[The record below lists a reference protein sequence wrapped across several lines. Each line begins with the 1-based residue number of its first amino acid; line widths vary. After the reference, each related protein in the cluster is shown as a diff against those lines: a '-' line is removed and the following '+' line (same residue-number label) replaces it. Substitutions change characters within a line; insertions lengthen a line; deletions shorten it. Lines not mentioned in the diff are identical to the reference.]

1 MRAEVVELL
10 KLELIVLYW
19 LSLIVIVSFIVRVIP
34 FVEYMFDITVK
45 AAEMSL
51 ADQVVPVIY
60 GCIEIVVDDGVE
72 PVRSPRYT
80 LSLLEAMNDHVPALA
95 LKLEE
100 YGTSIL
106 PPP

>member
-51 ADQVVPVIY
+51 ADQVVPVI
-60 GCIEIVVDDGVE
+60 
-72 PVRSPRYT
+72 
-80 LSLLEAMNDHVPALA
+80 
-95 LKLEE
+95 
-100 YGTSIL
+100 
-106 PPP
+106 